1 MSSDARQRFAVL
13 GLGRYNIT
21 VIAIRHGNETLVTPP
36 PTYRFAEGDN
46 IFIIGKESSLAE
58 LEKAF

>member
-1 MSSDARQRFAVL
+1 M

-36 PTYRFAEGDN
+36 PTYRFAEGDE
-46 IFIIGKESSLAE
+46 IFLIGKEASLVE
-58 LEKAF
+58 FEQDF